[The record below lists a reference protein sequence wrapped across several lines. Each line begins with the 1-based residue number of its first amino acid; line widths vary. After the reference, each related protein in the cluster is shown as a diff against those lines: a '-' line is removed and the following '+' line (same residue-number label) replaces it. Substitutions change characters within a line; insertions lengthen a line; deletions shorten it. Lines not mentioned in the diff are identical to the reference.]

1 MNKKYII
8 NRGHSLWV
16 IIFIIII
23 IPIHLSYN
31 SINDFAFDVIH
42 YPSTDGVYLFTLPI
56 SLFFIIPFIILGL
69 LNFYKDLEIF
79 LLLAFALISI
89 VISVIYKDFLHLL
102 LLGKIT
108 IPILTILGFEIFFK
122 KKFSH
127 IEKKHIY
134 HFIKIFNYKI
144 ALIFTIIFFI
154 SIMSRFYL
162 DSPYNWLINK
172 ISIFDFH
179 QYFPLIFI
187 LLLGVL
193 ASNKQKY
200 VFLLVYIL
208 SFYLYRWTTNTTFL
222 IFLVLFGTYY
232 VLSFLG
238 FLKKNLV
245 FLSKIFIILMFL
257 ILFLF
262 PFFSFI
268 FLSEIKTLDLPLN
281 ILNRFFLIEKF
292 FSNLTIFEFLT
303 PIRISSEIVYRYYH
317 NELLVIISALG
328 IIGASLFYFVIL
340 KRIWF
345 ISKYFPH
352 ISVAISLFSL
362 LSGII
367 LTVNLHPYNF
377 IILSFFISYYYVL
390 SKIQSQQSL

>member
-1 MNKKYII
+1 MDYKY
-8 NRGHSLWV
+8 
-16 IIFIIII
+16 
-23 IPIHLSYN
+23 Y
-31 SINDFAFDVIH
+31 
-42 YPSTDGVYLFTLPI
+42 
-56 SLFFIIPFIILGL
+56 
-69 LNFYKDLEIF
+69 
-79 LLLAFALISI
+79 
-89 VISVIYKDFLHLL
+89 
-102 LLGKIT
+102 
-108 IPILTILGFEIFFK
+108 
-122 KKFSH
+122 
-127 IEKKHIY
+127 
-134 HFIKIFNYKI
+134 IFN
-144 ALIFTIIFFI
+144 F
-154 SIMSRFYL
+154 SRFIWNL
-162 DSPYNWLINK
+162 LCIK
-172 ISIFDFH
+172 FFRIF
-179 QYFPLIFI
+179 
-187 LLLGVL
+187 
-193 ASNKQKY
+193 
-200 VFLLVYIL
+200 
-208 SFYLYRWTTNTTFL
+208 
-222 IFLVLFGTYY
+222 
-232 VLSFLG
+232 
-238 FLKKNLV
+238 KKNLV
-245 FLSKIFIILMFL
+245 FLSKIFLILMFL

>member
-1 MNKKYII
+1 MNKKYNI
-8 NRGHSLWV
+8 NRGHSLWI

-23 IPIHLSYN
+23 IPVHVSYN

-56 SLFFIIPFIILGL
+56 SFFFIIPFIILGL

-134 HFIKIFNYKI
+134 HFIKIYNYKI

-172 ISIFDFH
+172 ISIFNFH
-179 QYFPLIFI
+179 QYFPLVFI

-200 VFLLVYIL
+200 VFLFVYIL
-208 SFYLYRWTTNTTFL
+208 SFYLYSWTQSSTFL
-222 IFLVLFGTYY
+222 ISLVLFGAYY
-232 VLSFLG
+232 VLNLLG
-238 FLKKNLV
+238 FLKKNLI
-245 FLSKIFIILMFL
+245 FLSKFFIILILL

-268 FLSEIKTLDLPLN
+268 FLSEITILDLPLN
-281 ILNRFFLIEKF
+281 ILNRFILIEEF
-292 FSNLTIFEFLT
+292 FSMTILEFLT
-303 PIRISSEIVYRYYH
+303 PIRISSEIVSKYYH

-328 IIGASLFYFVIL
+328 IIGAFLFYFVIL

-362 LSGII
+362 LSGIS
-367 LTVNLHPYNF
+367 LTANLHPYTF

>member
-1 MNKKYII
+1 MNKKNNITQ
-8 NRGHSLWV
+8 NNLVW

-23 IPIHLSYN
+23 IPVHLSYN
-31 SINDFAFDVIH
+31 NINDFTFDLIH
-42 YPSTDGVYLFTLPI
+42 YPSRGREFLFTLPI
-56 SLFFIIPFIILGL
+56 SFFLAIPFMFLGL
-69 LNFYKDLEIF
+69 FNFYKDNEIF
-79 LLLAFALISI
+79 LLLVFILISL
-89 VISVIYKDFLHLL
+89 SSFLLYNDYSHVLL
-102 LLGKIT
+102 LLKIT
-108 IPILTILGFEIFFK
+108 IPILTLLGFEIFFK
-122 KKFSH
+122 KRFTL
-127 IEKKHIY
+127 IEKKNISHI
-134 HFIKIFNYKI
+134 IKKYNYKI
-144 ALIFTIIFFI
+144 ALIFMIVFFI
-154 SIMSRFYL
+154 SIISPFYL
-162 DSPYNWLINK
+162 DRQYDWLING
-172 ISIFDFH
+172 ITIFDFH

-193 ASNKQKY
+193 ASNKQKF

-208 SFYLYRWTTNTTFL
+208 SFYLSIWTTNSTFL

-232 VLSFLG
+232 VLNFLG
-238 FLKKNLV
+238 FSKKNLV

-257 ILFLF
+257 ILFLY

-281 ILNRFFLIEKF
+281 ILNRFILMDRF
-292 FSNLTIFEFLT
+292 FTNLTIFEFLT
-303 PIRISSEIVYRYYH
+303 PIRISSEIVYKYYH

-328 IIGASLFYFVIL
+328 IIGAFLFYFVIL

-345 ISKYFPH
+345 ISRYFPH

-362 LSGII
+362 LSGIS
-367 LTVNLHPYNF
+367 LTANLHPYTF

>member
-1 MNKKYII
+1 M
-8 NRGHSLWV
+8 
-16 IIFIIII
+16 
-23 IPIHLSYN
+23 
-31 SINDFAFDVIH
+31 
-42 YPSTDGVYLFTLPI
+42 
-56 SLFFIIPFIILGL
+56 
-69 LNFYKDLEIF
+69 
-79 LLLAFALISI
+79 
-89 VISVIYKDFLHLL
+89 
-102 LLGKIT
+102 
-108 IPILTILGFEIFFK
+108 TILGFEIFFK

-134 HFIKIFNYKI
+134 HFIKIYNYKI

-245 FLSKIFIILMFL
+245 FLSKILIILMFL
-257 ILFLF
+257 ILFLY
-262 PFFSFI
+262 PFFSFY
-268 FLSEIKTLDLPLN
+268 FLSEIIILDLPLN
-281 ILNRFFLIEKF
+281 ILNRFILIERF

-303 PIRISSEIVYRYYH
+303 PIRISSEIVSKYYH

-345 ISKYFPH
+345 ISRYFPH

-362 LSGII
+362 LSGIS

>member
-1 MNKKYII
+1 MNKKYNI
-8 NRGHSLWV
+8 NRGHSLWI

-23 IPIHLSYN
+23 IPVHVSYN

-42 YPSTDGVYLFTLPI
+42 YPAPDGVYLFTLSI
-56 SLFFIIPFIILGL
+56 SFFFIIPFIILGL

-89 VISVIYKDFLHLL
+89 VTSVIYKDFSQLL
-102 LLGKIT
+102 LLGTIP

-134 HFIKIFNYKI
+134 HFIKIYNYKI

-172 ISIFDFH
+172 ISIFNFH
-179 QYFPLIFI
+179 QYFPLVFI

-200 VFLLVYIL
+200 VFLFVYIL
-208 SFYLYRWTTNTTFL
+208 SFYLYSWTQSSTFL
-222 IFLVLFGTYY
+222 ISLVLFGAYY
-232 VLSFLG
+232 VLNLLG
-238 FLKKNLV
+238 FLKKNLI
-245 FLSKIFIILMFL
+245 FLSKFFIILILL

-268 FLSEIKTLDLPLN
+268 FLSEITILDLPLN
-281 ILNRFFLIEKF
+281 ILNRFILIEEF
-292 FSNLTIFEFLT
+292 FSMTILEFLT
-303 PIRISSEIVYRYYH
+303 PIRISSEIVSKYYH

-328 IIGASLFYFVIL
+328 IIGAFLFYFVIL

-362 LSGII
+362 LSGIS
-367 LTVNLHPYNF
+367 LTANLHPYTF

>member
-1 MNKKYII
+1 MNKKYNI
-8 NRGHSLWV
+8 NRGHSLWI

-42 YPSTDGVYLFTLPI
+42 YPAPDGVYLFTLSI
-56 SLFFIIPFIILGL
+56 SFFFIIPFIILGL

-89 VISVIYKDFLHLL
+89 VTSVIYKDFSQLL
-102 LLGKIT
+102 LLGTIP

-134 HFIKIFNYKI
+134 HFIKIYNYKI

-172 ISIFDFH
+172 ISIFNFH
-179 QYFPLIFI
+179 QYFPLVFI

-200 VFLLVYIL
+200 VFLFVYIL
-208 SFYLYRWTTNTTFL
+208 SFYLYSWTQSSTFL
-222 IFLVLFGTYY
+222 ISLVLFGAYY
-232 VLSFLG
+232 VLNLLG
-238 FLKKNLV
+238 FLKKNLI
-245 FLSKIFIILMFL
+245 FLSKFFIILILL

-268 FLSEIKTLDLPLN
+268 FLSEITILDLPLN
-281 ILNRFFLIEKF
+281 ILNRFILIEEF
-292 FSNLTIFEFLT
+292 FSMTILEFLT
-303 PIRISSEIVYRYYH
+303 PIRISSEIVSKYYH

-328 IIGASLFYFVIL
+328 IIGAFLFYFVIL

-362 LSGII
+362 LSGIS
-367 LTVNLHPYNF
+367 LTANLHPYTF

>member
-1 MNKKYII
+1 MNKKYNI
-8 NRGHSLWV
+8 NRGHSLWI

-42 YPSTDGVYLFTLPI
+42 YPAPDGVYLFTLSI
-56 SLFFIIPFIILGL
+56 SFFFIIPFIILGL

-208 SFYLYRWTTNTTFL
+208 SFYLSSWTANTTFL

-232 VLSFLG
+232 VLNFLG
-238 FLKKNLV
+238 FSKKNLV
-245 FLSKIFIILMFL
+245 FLSKIFIILTFL

-262 PFFSFI
+262 PFFTFI
-268 FLSEIKTLDLPLN
+268 FLSKITILDLPLN
-281 ILNRFFLIEKF
+281 ILNIPK
-292 FSNLTIFEFLT
+292 N
-303 PIRISSEIVYRYYH
+303 
-317 NELLVIISALG
+317 
-328 IIGASLFYFVIL
+328 
-340 KRIWF
+340 
-345 ISKYFPH
+345 
-352 ISVAISLFSL
+352 
-362 LSGII
+362 
-367 LTVNLHPYNF
+367 
-377 IILSFFISYYYVL
+377 L
-390 SKIQSQQSL
+390 SKNP

>member
-1 MNKKYII
+1 MNKKYNI
-8 NRGHSLWV
+8 NRGHSLWI

-23 IPIHLSYN
+23 IPVHVSYN

-42 YPSTDGVYLFTLPI
+42 YPAPDGVYLFTLSI
-56 SLFFIIPFIILGL
+56 SFFFIIPFIILGL

-89 VISVIYKDFLHLL
+89 VTSVIYKDFSQLL
-102 LLGKIT
+102 LLGTIP

-134 HFIKIFNYKI
+134 HFIKIYNYKI

-172 ISIFDFH
+172 ISIFNFH
-179 QYFPLIFI
+179 QYFPLVFI

-200 VFLLVYIL
+200 VFLFVYIL
-208 SFYLYRWTTNTTFL
+208 SFYLYSWTQSSTFL
-222 IFLVLFGTYY
+222 ISLVLFGAYY
-232 VLSFLG
+232 VLNLLG
-238 FLKKNLV
+238 FLKKNLI
-245 FLSKIFIILMFL
+245 FLSKFFIILILL

-268 FLSEIKTLDLPLN
+268 FLSEITILDLPLN
-281 ILNRFFLIEKF
+281 ILKRFILIEEF
-292 FSNLTIFEFLT
+292 FSNLTILEFLT
-303 PIRISSEIVYRYYH
+303 PIRISSEIVSKYYH

-328 IIGASLFYFVIL
+328 IIGAFLFYFVIL

-362 LSGII
+362 LSGIS
-367 LTVNLHPYNF
+367 LTANLHPYTF